1 MRKLIVGID
10 ASRNRSGG
18 AKAYLLGIL
27 SEFIPLNYGIKEVHI
42 WAPDSLLNELENY
55 KWLIKHSSKELQQSI
70 IKQIW
75 WQATKLSYEAKSVGC
90 DIMFTTDAST
100 FCRFKPMIVLSQ
112 DMLSY
117 EPGAM
122 KRYGYTK
129 QRLRLFAIL
138 FIQNYAFRFSDG
150 VIFLTKYASK
160 VIQKSTGLLNRI
172 KCIPH
177 GVGLNFR
184 LLQLDHMW
192 PNDSIE
198 PIRCIYISNAEM
210 YKHQWVVVQAISIL
224 RTNGHNITLQL
235 IGGGEGKAQKLLE
248 ESINKYDPD
257 ASFVEVIDFISHNK
271 VPEYLSKSNIF
282 IFASSCENMPITLI
296 EGMASGLPIACSD
309 RGPMPEV
316 LQDGGVYFNPEDC
329 KSIVF
334 AVEKII
340 YNHSLRKYIS
350 KRAKKLSNKYSW
362 KRCADQ
368 TWAFIVDTYREL
380 KHDR

>member
-1 MRKLIVGID
+1 MSRIIVGID

-18 AKAYLLGIL
+18 AKAYLIGIL
-27 SEFIPLNYGIKEVHI
+27 SEVNPLDYGIKEVHL
-42 WAPDSLLNELENY
+42 WAPDSLLNKIENY
-55 KWLIKHSSKELQQSI
+55 KWLIKHSSKELQQPI

-75 WQATKLSYEAKSVGC
+75 WQATKLSYEAKKIGC

-100 FCRFKPMIVLSQ
+100 VCRFKPMIILSQ

-129 QRLRLFAIL
+129 QRLRLLVIL
-138 FIQNYAFRFSDG
+138 FIQNYALRFSDG
-150 VIFLTKYASK
+150 VIFLTQYASK
-160 VIQKSTGLLNRI
+160 VIQKSTGLLTRV
-172 KCIPH
+172 KCVSH

-184 LLQLDHMW
+184 SLQLKHTW
-192 PNDSIE
+192 PDDSIE
-198 PIRCIYISNAEM
+198 PIRCVYISNTEL
-210 YKHQWVVVQAISIL
+210 YKHQWVVVQALSIL
-224 RTNGHNITLQL
+224 RARGHNITLQL
-235 IGGGEGKAQKLLE
+235 IGGGEGKAQKLLDK
-248 ESINKYDPD
+248 SINKYDPE
-257 ASFVEVIDFISHNK
+257 ASFVQVIDFISHNK
-271 VPEYLSKSNIF
+271 VPEYLSRSNIF

-316 LQDGGVYFNPEDC
+316 LQDGGVYFNPEDYM
-329 KSIVF
+329 SIVF
-334 AVEKII
+334 AIEKII
-340 YNHSLRKYIS
+340 YDHSLRKYIS

-368 TWAFIVDTYREL
+368 TWAYIIDTYREL
-380 KHDR
+380 SHD